1 MSALSTVVPE
11 VSGPMRGSRR
21 TVILALSLGAF
32 GIGTTEFV
40 AMGLLPY
47 IAGSLGTSEPTAGHV
62 ISAYALGVVVGAPTI
77 AALTARMSRRTLLIA
92 LMVAFTVGN
101 AATVLAQNY
110 GTLMAARFVAGL
122 PHGAYFGV
130 AALVAAHLAGPESR
144 AKAVGQV
151 MVGLSVANVV
161 GVPAATWLGGALG
174 WRSAFVVVV
183 VIGLLTIAAL
193 YVFLPAL
200 SDMKITNPMT
210 ELGALKRPQ
219 VWFALLIGIVGFGG
233 MFAFYTYISTAL
245 TSVSGVPESF
255 VPFALMLFGLGM
267 VAGNILGG
275 ALADRGVVRA
285 IFICLV
291 AIMVVLIA
299 FALLAANPWAA
310 LILTFFIGLTGV
322 ALTPALQIRL
332 MDVAEDAQT
341 LAAALSHSALNVANA
356 SGAWMGGLVI
366 AAGYGYRAPSLLG
379 AGLALAGLAVLGL
392 AVLYARRSTVAGRT

>member
-1 MSALSTVVPE
+1 MSALSTVAPE
-11 VSGPMRGSRR
+11 SSGAVRGGRR
-21 TVILALSLGAF
+21 SAILALSLGAF

-40 AMGLLPY
+40 AMGLLPH
-47 IAGSLGTSEPTAGHV
+47 IADSLGTTEPTAAHV

-77 AALTARMSRRTLLIA
+77 AALTARMPRRTLLIA

-101 AATVLAQNY
+101 VATVLAQNY
-110 GTLMAARFVAGL
+110 GMLIAARFVAGL

-151 MVGLSVANVV
+151 MIGLSVANVV
-161 GVPAATWLGGALG
+161 GVPAATWLGGAVG
-174 WRSAFVVVV
+174 WRAAFVVVAI
-183 VIGLLTIAAL
+183 IGLLTIAAL
-193 YVFLPAL
+193 FMFLPAL

-233 MFAFYTYISTAL
+233 MFAFYTFISTTL
-245 TSVSGVPESF
+245 TTVSGVSESL

-275 ALADRGVVRA
+275 VLADRGVVKA
-285 IFICLV
+285 IFISLV
-291 AIMVVLIA
+291 SIVIALTA
-299 FALLAANPWAA
+299 FAVLASNAWAA

-341 LAAALSHSALNVANA
+341 LAAALNHSALNIANA
-356 SGAWMGGLVI
+356 GGAWMGGLVI

-379 AGLALAGLAVLGL
+379 AGLAVAGLVVLGL
-392 AVLYARRSTVAGRT
+392 AMLYARRSAVTRRT